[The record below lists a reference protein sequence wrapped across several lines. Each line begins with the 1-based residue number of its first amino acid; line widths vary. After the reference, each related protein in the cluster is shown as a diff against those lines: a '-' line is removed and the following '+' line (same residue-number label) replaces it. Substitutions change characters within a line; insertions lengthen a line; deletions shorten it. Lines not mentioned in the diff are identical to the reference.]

1 MGGNSLKAERKNV
14 DYTNY
19 EEDIYV
25 GYRYYDS
32 FGKDVSY
39 PFGYGL
45 SYTTFEYG
53 KADVTEKNGV
63 FTVKTTVKNTGKVAG
78 KEVVQLYVAAPNSKA
93 ANKPEKELRSFAK
106 TNVLE
111 PGEEVEVTM
120 TFKASD
126 LASYDTD
133 GAQWKVDAGTY
144 EVLIAA
150 SATDIRQKA
159 TINVKAA
166 TQKLHDVMKPSV
178 ELNLLKR

>member
-1 MGGNSLKAERKNV
+1 MPSLAVRRTLCQVQPVQPIRSTVATLSAIRK
-14 DYTNY
+14 
-19 EEDIYV
+19 I
-25 GYRYYDS
+25 
-32 FGKDVSY
+32 
-39 PFGYGL
+39 
-45 SYTTFEYG
+45 
-53 KADVTEKNGV
+53 
-63 FTVKTTVKNTGKVAG
+63 
-78 KEVVQLYVAAPNSKA
+78 
-93 ANKPEKELRSFAK
+93 RSFAK
-106 TNVLE
+106 TKVLE
-111 PGEEVEVTM
+111 PGEEAEVTM